1 LIGAASF
8 SSVAILAFALV
19 ALTYAGL
26 ALYLIRRGI
35 NDRVNLVL
43 MIAVIITALWGM
55 SVVSLALIGHP
66 IAVIAAPLMETL
78 RSMSW
83 IGLLVLL
90 LTRLW
95 RIDDRIR
102 FTFLVSVGLGFLFA
116 AQVAVDIA
124 SLIFKAETT
133 IDNPAIA
140 TLYILSRL
148 LCAIGGVLLVH
159 NLFVNAAPIE
169 RWGLRL
175 LCIALGGLFAYDV
188 NLYALQTLYGA
199 VPQSLVE
206 ARGVVTLILL
216 PLFVISAQR
225 NKAWKAELKISRQVV
240 FHTLSLVGIGLYL
253 MAMAFG
259 AYGLRMIGGDWAAL
273 LQIVF
278 IFGTIIA
285 LVVLA
290 FSGRLRSW
298 FKVKINKHFFAYKYD
313 YREEWLKFIT
323 TVSQSTRADLDQ
335 RVIEGVCNLVDS
347 PGGALWQ
354 LDGQGQFVPTAR
366 WNFKS
371 MLQGQESATGAL
383 ARYLSTQR
391 RIANFDE
398 WRTGTG
404 DYPEMKLPKWIA
416 DVPQAWLGVPM
427 IHKDELAGFLILE
440 RSRAAR
446 PLNWEDY
453 DLLRTVGRQVA
464 SYVVENQAQRVLIET
479 REFDAFNRRF
489 AFVMHDIK
497 NLVSQLGL
505 VTRNAE
511 KHADN
516 PEFQR
521 DMMLTLKDSVGKMN
535 DLLARLQQ
543 HNTGKA
549 DHAPVDIVRM
559 VRQLVANRA
568 AAHQLLT
575 FHVQEAA
582 AIINGDEGRL
592 EQVFIHLVQNAID
605 ACPAAPIDVRIK
617 QESDMVQIEIEDSGS
632 GMSEEFIHTELFKPF
647 RTTKQGGYG
656 LGAYEAR
663 EIVRH
668 HGGRLD
674 VISKVG
680 DQTIFKVLLPLAT
693 KRSVEDREPHAAI

>member
-1 LIGAASF
+1 MSATEF
-8 SSVAILAFALV
+8 SVVALLSFALA
-19 ALTYAGL
+19 ALSYAGL
-26 ALYLIRRGI
+26 AFYLLRRGI
-35 NDRVNLVL
+35 SDRVNLSL
-43 MIAVIITALWGM
+43 IIAVIMTTIWASAIVLG
-55 SVVSLALIGHP
+55 ARIDHP
-66 IAVIAAPLMETL
+66 LLTIAVPLTETL
-78 RSMSW
+78 RSLSW

-102 FTFLVSVGLGFLFA
+102 FTFFVAVGLGFLFA
-116 AQVAVDIA
+116 AQIAVDLSVFA
-124 SLIFKAETT
+124 TQAPAA
-133 IDNPAIA
+133 IDNPAVS
-140 TLYILSRL
+140 TLYVFSRL
-148 LCAIGGVLLVH
+148 LCAIGGLLLVH
-159 NLFVNAAPIE
+159 NLFVNAAPVE
-169 RWGLRL
+169 RWGIRL
-175 LCIALGGLFAYDV
+175 LCIALAALFIYDL
-188 NLYALQTLYGA
+188 NLYALQTLYGDI
-199 VPQSLVE
+199 PKSLME
-206 ARGVVTLILL
+206 ARGIVTLILL

-225 NKAWKAELKISRQVV
+225 NKTWKAELKISRQVV
-240 FHTLSLVGIGLYL
+240 FHTLSLVGVGVYL
-253 MAMAFG
+253 MMMAFG
-259 AYGLRMIGGDWAAL
+259 AYGLRMIGGDWGTL

-278 IFGTIIA
+278 IFGTIVA
-285 LVVLA
+285 LAVLA

-313 YREEWLKFIT
+313 YREEWLKFIN
-323 TVSQSTRADLDQ
+323 TVSQSARADLDQ

-347 PGGALWQ
+347 PGGSLWQ
-354 LDGQGQFVPTAR
+354 RDGQGQFIAAAR

-371 MLQGQESATGAL
+371 MVQATESSKGAL
-383 ARYLSTQR
+383 ASYLATHR
-391 RIANFDE
+391 RIANFDDWRAGVGEYQGMALPE
-398 WRTGTG
+398 WV
-404 DYPEMKLPKWIA
+404 A
-416 DVPQAWLGVPM
+416 AVPQVWLGVPM
-427 IHKDELAGFLILE
+427 IHKDDLAGFLILE
-440 RSRAAR
+440 RSRAAW

-497 NLVSQLGL
+497 NLVSQLAL

-521 DMMLTLKDSVGKMN
+521 DMMLTLRDSVGKMN

-559 VRQLVANRA
+559 ARSLIEGRRN
-568 AAHQLLT
+568 AHKLLT
-575 FHVQEAA
+575 FHAQKAA
-582 AIINGDEGRL
+582 AIVAGDEGRL

-605 ACPAAPIDVRIK
+605 ASPVAPIAVRVGHDS
-617 QESDMVQIEIEDSGS
+617 ETVVVEIEDSGS
-632 GMSEEFIHTELFKPF
+632 GMSEDFVHGELFKPF
-647 RTTKQGGYG
+647 RSTKVGGYG

-663 EIVRH
+663 EIVRS

-674 VISKVG
+674 VTSKLGEGSV
-680 DQTIFKVLLPLAT
+680 FRVMLPLMM
-693 KRSVEDREPHAAI
+693 KSSLSEGEPLAAI